1 MVILPYQYGGVWV
14 IDDSATGLQRE
25 PFVAGVPEMI
35 DRLARDIPGA
45 PILADMG
52 RRGLFS
58 LLTAR
63 VPLTVS

>member
-1 MVILPYQYGGVWV
+1 MATGNLSTIR
-14 IDDSATGLQRE
+14 ATGLKRE

-35 DRLARDIPGA
+35 DHLVRDIPGA
-45 PILADMG
+45 PILADME
-52 RRGLFS
+52 RRGLLS